1 MSMSTMTHDPRSA
14 HPAPPASRVL
24 AESFDQCHRLTRRHA
39 RNFYYGMRV
48 MPTAK
53 RRCMYAIYAWMRAAD
68 DLADEQNDPQQNATR
83 LEQFREMTM
92 FAMDPDGGVPQPP
105 AATGASVWPAV
116 RHTLLEHEIPADYL
130 NAMID
135 GQLLDQHKT
144 RYDTFAQLY
153 DYCYKV
159 ASVVGLVCITVWG
172 HDGAA
177 EVRRMAEHR
186 GVALQ
191 LTNILR
197 DLVEDARRGRL
208 YLPGDELRRF
218 GFEPDELVG
227 QLAGGGVNGRFEQL
241 MAYQIDRARSYYQ
254 QSAELDA
261 HIDAKC
267 RPASWAIM
275 RIYRGL
281 LDKIAA
287 HPRRVLGGRVRL
299 SGFSKATIA
308 LRALCRCGLRA

>member
-1 MSMSTMTHDPRSA
+1 MITMTHDPCSA
-14 HPAPPASRVL
+14 HPARPASQIL
-24 AESFDQCHRLTRRHA
+24 KQSFDECHRLTRRHA

-48 MPTAK
+48 MPIGK
-53 RRCMYAIYAWMRAAD
+53 RRSMYAIYAWMRAAD
-68 DLADEQNDPQQNATR
+68 DLADEHNDPQQNAAR

-92 FAMDPDGGVPQPP
+92 LAMNPDGDVPTQFP
-105 AATGASVWPAV
+105 ATCESVWPAV
-116 RHTLLEHEIPADYL
+116 RHTLLKHEIPADYL

-144 RYDTFAQLY
+144 RYGTFSQLY

-159 ASVVGLVCITVWG
+159 ASVVGLVCITIWG
-172 HDGAA
+172 HDGTA

-197 DLVEDARRGRL
+197 DLVEDAQRGRL
-208 YLPGDELRRF
+208 YLPGDELREF
-218 GFEPDELVG
+218 GFDPEELVG
-227 QLAGGGVNGRFEQL
+227 QLATGSVNGRFDQL
-241 MAYQIDRARSYYQ
+241 MAYQVDRARSYYQ

-281 LDKIAA
+281 LDKIAV
-287 HPRRVLGGRVRL
+287 HPRHVLGRRVRL
-299 SGFSKATIA
+299 SGFSKAAIA
-308 LRALCRCGLRA
+308 LRALCRCGLHA